1 MAKDDGKMVLRL
13 PPYHCELNPI
23 ELVWSLVKSYVK
35 SNNTTYKTI
44 DVKHLLHQ
52 AIDRVKPEDWQ
63 SFIRYV
69 KDEEQKFWNVD
80 FICDEMTDEL
90 LPDPRHI
97 LSIGE
102 STDSSSDDDNF
113 FD

>member
-1 MAKDDGKMVLRL
+1 M
-13 PPYHCELNPI
+13 
-23 ELVWSLVKSYVK
+23 VKSYVK
-35 SNNTTYKTI
+35 SKNTIYKTI

-63 SFIRYV
+63 SFIRHV
-69 KDEEQKFWNVD
+69 KDEEQKFWDVD
-80 FICDEMTDEL
+80 FICDEMIDKL

-102 STDSSSDDDNF
+102 STDSSGDEDDS

>member
-1 MAKDDGKMVLRL
+1 MAKDSGKTVLRL

-23 ELVWSLVKSYVK
+23 ELVWSMVKSFVK

-63 SFIRYV
+63 SFIRHV
-69 KDEEQKFWNVD
+69 KGEEQKFWDVD
-80 FICDEMTDEL
+80 FICDELMDEL
-90 LPDPRHI
+90 QSDSRHI
-97 LSIGE
+97 LTITGDTS
-102 STDSSSDDDNF
+102 DSSDDD
-113 FD
+113 D